1 MNSVMEKLA
10 EVEETAEA
18 IVEHARLQ
26 KGEIERRIQDER
38 DQFDKELEE
47 ETTRKLNKIRAES
60 EESVEK
66 VLDRERKKNLS
77 AIGNLKKEYEENHEA
92 YAEEI
97 LRHMIEV

>member
-47 ETTRKLNKIRAES
+47 ETTRKINKIRAES
-60 EESVEK
+60 YLEGLADGSY
-66 VLDRERKKNLS
+66 RKKRN
-77 AIGNLKKEYEENHEA
+77 KKEKEKDS
-92 YAEEI
+92 
-97 LRHMIEV
+97 R

>member
-38 DQFDKELEE
+38 DQ
-47 ETTRKLNKIRAES
+47 TTRKINKIRAES

-66 VLDRERKKNLS
+66 VLERERKKNQS